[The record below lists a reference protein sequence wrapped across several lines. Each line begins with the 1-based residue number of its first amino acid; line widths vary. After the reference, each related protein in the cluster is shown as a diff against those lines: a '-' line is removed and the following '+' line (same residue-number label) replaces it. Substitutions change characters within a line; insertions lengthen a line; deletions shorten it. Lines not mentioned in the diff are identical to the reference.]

1 MECVEQMANY
11 KTSPEGILFDIQLD
25 RPTKKYNRKV
35 GTYHVGLRLSDMQT
49 AQPMIDEL
57 INEQKSYTDINNLSN
72 DIQLSLPY
80 FDTTKMGFINKGI
93 EFNPFRMNSCG
104 WSGKLNNVY
113 LNIPKIFNAE
123 GKELDHARMKDFR
136 DKEMIGRLFYG
147 VEGYN
152 NQEGVGVILRLRG
165 VQINYETP
173 HNQIAV

>member
-1 MECVEQMANY
+1 MECVEKMANY

-72 DIQLSLPY
+72 DIQLPLPY

-113 LNIPKIFNAE
+113 VNIPRVFDIT
-123 GKELDHARMKDFR
+123 GKEQSHEKFNNS
-136 DKEMIGRLFYG
+136 DKEYWGRIFYG
-147 VEGYN
+147 IEGYN
-152 NQEGVGVILRLRG
+152 NQEGIGVVLRLRG
-165 VQINYETP
+165 VQLIGHEPRNK
-173 HNQIAV
+173 IAS